1 MLANHKPSSSKQHM
15 KKIGILSKALALLL
29 AAATSLGVSQVAK
42 AAMVEEPMFETAA
55 VAAVTTLVLNPQS
68 SVSSMN
74 RITAR
79 DDGYP
84 QFTTTPVAI
93 GTDYFAVEIHL
104 SDNSPF
110 RLFSGSIV
118 VHRFG
123 FADVVI
129 PNFAGATFSD
139 PASPLYRMY
148 DALGNDVSVNGAL
161 LTSVTGNRFVV
172 SNFAPSPSGVTS
184 AGRTDSA
191 EFALT
196 VTQQSSST
204 NFANTGATSITETP
218 EPSAI
223 GSLMLGG
230 LGLVG
235 MMRRRRSSISA

>member
-1 MLANHKPSSSKQHM
+1 MLAHHKPSSSKQHM
-15 KKIGILSKALALLL
+15 KTYNPRHAFTAALL
-29 AAATSLGVSQVAK
+29 AAASLGMSQVAQ
-42 AAMVEEPMFETAA
+42 AAMIQEPTFETAA
-55 VAAVTTLVLNPQS
+55 VAPVTTLVLTPQS
-68 SVSSMN
+68 SVSPMN

-93 GTDYFAVEIHL
+93 GTDYFAVEVHL

-110 RLFSGSIV
+110 KLFSGSIV
-118 VHRFG
+118 AHRFG
-123 FADVVI
+123 FADVII

-161 LTSVTGNRFVV
+161 LTSVTGTRFVV
-172 SNFAPSPSGVTS
+172 SNFAPSPSGVT
-184 AGRTDSA
+184 APGRTDSA
-191 EFALT
+191 DWTLT
-196 VTQQSSST
+196 VTQVSSST
-204 NFANTGATSITETP
+204 NFANTGTTSIAETP